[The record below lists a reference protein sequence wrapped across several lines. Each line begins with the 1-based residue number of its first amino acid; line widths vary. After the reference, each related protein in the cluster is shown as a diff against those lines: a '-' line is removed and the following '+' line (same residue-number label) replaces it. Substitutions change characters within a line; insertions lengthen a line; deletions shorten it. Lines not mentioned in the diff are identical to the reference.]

1 MIKMVDLWCHKDF
14 FHVLL
19 VRIIGIIAYI
29 SNFNDIKQRVD
40 VHKVVISITA
50 CSTDRRLNKLLIL
63 DVKTLIIMNVHQ
75 EISLKLCHKLPL
87 PVSLEE

>member
-1 MIKMVDLWCHKDF
+1 MKSRCILSC
-14 FHVLL
+14 
-19 VRIIGIIAYI
+19 
-29 SNFNDIKQRVD
+29 DIYNCMFYRQN
-40 VHKVVISITA
+40 
-50 CSTDRRLNKLLIL
+50 LNKLLVL